1 MLRTTILVLA
11 TVAGV
16 AGCAP
21 YVYKSEINAFSS
33 GVENLATAY
42 KFGLKSLA
50 SERAAQERLRLS
62 SDRPPVAL
70 SEDCEVSLK
79 VPEGGPPCM
88 ALAGRREP
96 IPVSPVER
104 QAMTAA
110 PVVQALR
117 DYADALAA
125 VTNAEDEAQL
135 EAAQAMF
142 RDSVESL
149 VKLQSDQAATR
160 VSPVVELLGAGWTAY
175 LNQRRFEVLKTGV
188 NAANAPV
195 AKLGK
200 TLGEAFATLR
210 VAQALQLRTTANA
223 MASGLVKNV
232 SAKEYE
238 ERLALVERKAADLE
252 TLRRTDPRAV
262 ADDMVRGH
270 EALRVA
276 LNDNTRQSK
285 AVVEAVKQ
293 FVERARAVRDAF
305 QGGKD
310 G

>member
-149 VKLQSDQAATR
+149 VKLQSDQAAT
-160 VSPVVELLGAGWTAY
+160 SA
-175 LNQRRFEVLKTGV
+175 VLRSV
-188 NAANAPV
+188 
-195 AKLGK
+195 
-200 TLGEAFATLR
+200 
-210 VAQALQLRTTANA
+210 
-223 MASGLVKNV
+223 
-232 SAKEYE
+232 
-238 ERLALVERKAADLE
+238 
-252 TLRRTDPRAV
+252 
-262 ADDMVRGH
+262 
-270 EALRVA
+270 
-276 LNDNTRQSK
+276 
-285 AVVEAVKQ
+285 
-293 FVERARAVRDAF
+293 
-305 QGGKD
+305 
-310 G
+310 